1 MVEWGTFQET
11 VLLKKLVF
19 GFGVVVACAASA
31 DVFAT
36 EVALAGLFGQKAVLV
51 INGGAPQTLSVG
63 QKTDEGVRL
72 LAVEGELAVVEV
84 NARRERLR
92 LGERVVQRIAAGGT
106 DSIYLEADG
115 QGHFLTTGNV
125 NGASVRFL
133 VDTGATFV
141 SIGMSDARR
150 MGIDV
155 SDGVPGVSQ
164 TANGVSRIWRV
175 RLDTLKVGDVVVHG
189 VDAAVHANDLP
200 VALLG
205 MSFLNRM
212 EMTREG
218 TRLVLKKRY

>member
-1 MVEWGTFQET
+1 MA
-11 VLLKKLVF
+11 LLIKLVLGLF
-19 GFGVVVACAASA
+19 VAVASATSA

-36 EVALAGLFGQKAVLV
+36 EVALSGLFGQKAVLV
-51 INGGAPQTLSVG
+51 INGGTPQTLSVG
-63 QKTDEGVRL
+63 QRTGEGVRL
-72 LAVEGELAVVEV
+72 LAVEGEFAVVEV
-84 NARRERLR
+84 NDKRERLR
-92 LGERVVQRIAAGGT
+92 LGERVVQRIAAGGD
-106 DSIYLEADG
+106 DSIFLEADG
-115 QGHFLTTGNV
+115 QGHFLTTGQI
-125 NGASVRFL
+125 NGASIRFL

-155 SDGVPGVSQ
+155 TTGEPGVSQ
-164 TANGVSRIWRV
+164 TANGMSRIWRV
-175 RLDTLKVGDVVVHG
+175 RLDSLKVGDVVVHG

-218 TRLVLKKRY
+218 SRLVLKKRY